1 MVSDLSESDGPAA
14 RYLFLGGLLLADW
27 EQPESP
33 LRLRT
38 DLTFAEVEHASQF
51 QNARIL
57 LRMLAEGGGAPATAA
72 GNLNREFA
80 GRMLEAMVMPGISR
94 ESTRRFNK
102 VINEAD
108 VRDLQ
113 LLREVCQF
121 GGLIARRKKHF
132 RVTARGR
139 ELLADEEAG
148 SLYRHLFLTFFRK
161 MDLRSLFPFRD
172 VPGIQT
178 TLGVILWRLDSIGQT
193 WTPVRSLAE
202 MVLLPPVLDEL
213 RATMVSEFETEEWIL
228 AGYVLEPLLDFGL
241 IEREK
246 GSQWPGVGEKDVIRL
261 TPLWR
266 RFLQFAPAA

>member
-14 RYLFLGGLLLADW
+14 RYLFFGGLLLADW

-38 DLTFAEVEHASQF
+38 DLTLAEVEHASQF

-80 GRMLEAMVMPGISR
+80 GRMLEAMVMPGLSR

-172 VPGIQT
+172 VPGIQA

-193 WTPVRSLAE
+193 WTTVRGLAE